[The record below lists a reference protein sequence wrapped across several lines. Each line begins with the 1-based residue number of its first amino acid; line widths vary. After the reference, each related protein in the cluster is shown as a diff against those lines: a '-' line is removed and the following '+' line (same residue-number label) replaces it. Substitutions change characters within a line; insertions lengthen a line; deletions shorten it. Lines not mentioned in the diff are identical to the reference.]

1 MTYPPVLNS
10 IWAGF
15 SLKAC
20 CEFVFVSSLE
30 GRCTFIASHAPK
42 CLPTSF
48 WHKIPKASYLLFF
61 ILLEFSKAIPYAGI
75 YLFYNLKADICWSG
89 SYLRSFILFS
99 VFSMHSSLA
108 LHAQAKLF
116 LSLSLPVV
124 PLGRATMEGT
134 ARTAS
139 WVSYATEVS
148 ALRFQASAAPSCL
161 LSSLFCDSAHRI
173 LETHLLWEYHWA
185 GSQWTQIL
193 T

>member
-108 LHAQAKLF
+108 LHAQAKLL
-116 LSLSLPVV
+116 LSLSSCGPPGQSHCGGHSQDCKLSQLRYRGVSLAVSGLSCSQLLAVLPLLWQCSQDLRNSLVV
-124 PLGRATMEGT
+124 GVSLGR
-134 ARTAS
+134 
-139 WVSYATEVS
+139 
-148 ALRFQASAAPSCL
+148 
-161 LSSLFCDSAHRI
+161 
-173 LETHLLWEYHWA
+173 
-185 GSQWTQIL
+185 
-193 T
+193 